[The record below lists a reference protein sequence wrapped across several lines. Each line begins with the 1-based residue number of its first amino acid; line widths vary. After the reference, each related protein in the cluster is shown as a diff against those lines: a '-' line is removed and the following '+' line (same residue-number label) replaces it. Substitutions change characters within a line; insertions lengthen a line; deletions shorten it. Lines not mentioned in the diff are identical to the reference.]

1 MNHFIPCF
9 FTSNTEEDQGEAPAP
24 MSDEPRVTR
33 SQTAHLQAPDVP
45 GPDSIPA
52 RGQRASRSPPATASD
67 TQFFPEMATD
77 KPAATNDVEE
87 LRRIA
92 TEAIQALAL
101 AAAYQPCPKH
111 PKLPHFNKP
120 NIEI

>member
-1 MNHFIPCF
+1 M
-9 FTSNTEEDQGEAPAP
+9 EEDQGEAPAP
-24 MSDEPRVTR
+24 MSDELRVTR

-45 GPDSIPA
+45 GPDSIQA
-52 RGQRASRSPPATASD
+52 HGRRASRSPPATASH
-67 TQFFPEMATD
+67 TQFFPKMATD
-77 KPAATNDVEE
+77 NPAATNDMEE